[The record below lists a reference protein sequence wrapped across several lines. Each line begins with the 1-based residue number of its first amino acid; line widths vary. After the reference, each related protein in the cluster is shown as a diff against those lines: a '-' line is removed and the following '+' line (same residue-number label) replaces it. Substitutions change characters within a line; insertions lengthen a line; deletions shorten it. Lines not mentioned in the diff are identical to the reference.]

1 MRKLIVGSQALA
13 NGAVT
18 EHDLRR
24 WHDRMFR
31 DIYSPKGYEPT
42 LLDRI
47 DGAWLCSRRKGV
59 VAGVAA
65 SALHGAQWV
74 DDDIPV
80 ELIWNNTRP
89 PPGIIAR
96 DERLDNDEITTA
108 SCISVTTPARTA
120 YDLGRH
126 LPRGEAIARLDALM
140 RAAPFSMDDVLLLG
154 QRHRRARGL
163 KQLRAVLPLVDGG
176 AGSPQ
181 ETRLRLLFIDAGFP
195 RPTTQIPVVDG
206 RGRLVR
212 PVDMGWED
220 FMVAAEYDGEQHRTN
235 RKAYVKD
242 MRALEKLRRLGWIV
256 IRVIKED
263 RDEDI
268 IDRAYRALVSRGWD
282 GRLHPP

>member
-1 MRKLIVGSQALA
+1 MGKLIVGSQALA

-120 YDLGRH
+120 YDLGRR

-140 RAAPFSMDDVLLLG
+140 RAAPFLMDDVLLLG

-181 ETRLRLLFIDAGFP
+181 ETRLRLLFIDGGLP

-220 FMVAAEYDGEQHRTN
+220 FMVAAEYDGELHRTN
-235 RKAYVKD
+235 RRAYVKD

-282 GRLHPP
+282 GQLHPP